1 MSECKELKALQQA
14 LDAMTAAAN
23 EYRAHAAGLD
33 RKIESLTA
41 ELLNARAWQAKHSEA
56 SEKQVHR
63 VEVERD
69 TLQHELQMERA
80 NKLNMAEAWDVAQT
94 TIERQRAKIGDL
106 CNETQEHRAKI
117 AWLNELVATL
127 RAGSSHEAA
136 QEAQDKIE
144 KQRTELDRLN
154 KLVTQLRSANVKLAE
169 SAYIFPDDF
178 EGNLIDVP
186 AEARWAMEA
195 LHRIRMA
202 IRERRQIYALPV
214 DDRYNKG
221 YHDGGNN
228 ALNAIEVA
236 IGGAE

>member
-1 MSECKELKALQQA
+1 MSECKA
-14 LDAMTAAAN
+14 LDALREALDDMTAAAN
-23 EYRAHAAGLD
+23 E
-33 RKIESLTA
+33 
-41 ELLNARAWQAKHSEA
+41 ARA
-56 SEKQVHR
+56 
-63 VEVERD
+63 
-69 TLQHELQMERA
+69 ELQMARA